1 MINAVNIAKALNN
14 IRPNSEWSLNG
25 EEYEGITWLDKKTTI
40 PSKGAIENEIER
52 LQKERDDYEKAHAYK
67 SKRAAEY
74 PSIGDQLDA
83 LWKGGAA
90 AQQMLAKVQEVKA
103 KYPKPATQ
111 DVLDALNRK

>member
-1 MINAVNIAKALNN
+1 MRVTIVDAIQSL
-14 IRPNSEWSLNG
+14 RPNSNWTMIG
-25 EEYEGITWLDKKTTI
+25 FEYEGITWLDKKTTI

-52 LQKERDDYEKAHAYK
+52 LQKERDDYEKANAYK

-111 DVLDALNRK
+111 DILDALNRK